1 MFEVGDEV
9 EAFGFKGVVTIVT
22 DTLIQVQCEK
32 YYFGFRKDEK
42 TNLKLIQRKKK
53 KVKVELEVR
62 IEIETLIDN
71 AESDMRR
78 FALEVSLSKDR
89 PSFNFWLESYS
100 SSRDKYKALI
110 DLQEELHW
118 PEERGK

>member
-1 MFEVGDEV
+1 MEQ
-9 EAFGFKGVVTIVT
+9 I
-22 DTLIQVQCEK
+22 
-32 YYFGFRKDEK
+32 
-42 TNLKLIQRKKK
+42 
-53 KVKVELEVR
+53 EVR